1 MNDATRRTN
10 WIVICPRRGMKQWVE
25 QLYTVSVYITNIQCT
40 NTWLLLRYYCIPI
53 VILNNVQG
61 SLIKILGHSLF
72 ALCLCLFTLV
82 RLFQTRASTNVNNLG
97 AALHFWYG
105 TSSNMVVWSDGLNG
119 SWSLAGKA
127 ILLAMHVIVAER
139 PGILLTNSRGWNFMS
154 EIGLAR
160 ACSNEASRQNNKINA
175 WFYCFYQKCYFFRS
189 DSLTH
194 WLTWLIK
201 HPFSP
206 FSPIYLF
213 IKFGWAPSGLQNR
226 LLSWESV
233 LLNVGRNWQVDQNS
247 KQWVRYFHVFR
258 NAYPE
263 NSMFKGFAQLTSAE

>member
-25 QLYTVSVYITNIQCT
+25 QLYTVSIYITNIQCT

-160 ACSNEASRQNNKINA
+160 AGSNEASRQNNNSNA

-194 WLTWLIK
+194 HDSLTHLTHK
-201 HPFSP
+201 T
-206 FSPIYLF
+206 
-213 IKFGWAPSGLQNR
+213 
-226 LLSWESV
+226 SV
-233 LLNVGRNWQVDQNS
+233 LSIFTNLFVHQVWMGSFWPTKPITVLGVSTFKRGSELASGPKLETVGSIFSR
-247 KQWVRYFHVFR
+247 F
-258 NAYPE
+258 
-263 NSMFKGFAQLTSAE
+263 